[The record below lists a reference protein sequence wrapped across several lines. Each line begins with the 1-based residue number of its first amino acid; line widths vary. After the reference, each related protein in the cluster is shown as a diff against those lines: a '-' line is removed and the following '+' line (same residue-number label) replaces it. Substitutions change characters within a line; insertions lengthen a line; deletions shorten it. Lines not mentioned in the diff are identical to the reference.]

1 MTNRHLKADLW
12 LLLATFFWGVTFVA
26 VKDAMLHA
34 TPLVFM
40 GVRFALAGVI
50 LLPFCY
56 RGLKTLPFKGWR
68 DGIILGSFLFGG
80 FALQTAGLVHTTAT
94 RSAFIT
100 GLSVILVPPLSITM
114 LKKKVGPWIWTGVA
128 LAAVGLYFLSR
139 PASGGFNRGD
149 LLTALCAA
157 CFAVEIILVQTYTQK
172 HGAMNMV
179 MVQIITTVFLSL
191 LFMWRLERPAI
202 HFVPSLWLDLLLTS
216 GLATAG
222 SLVIQSHYQK
232 QTSAARVAV
241 IYTLEPLFAAVF
253 AFLIFGEKMPWLG
266 WLGASLIMVG
276 MLSSEFGKE

>member
-1 MTNRHLKADLW
+1 M
-12 LLLATFFWGVTFVA
+12 LATFFWGITFVA
-26 VKDAMLHA
+26 VKDSMTHA
-34 TPLVFM
+34 TPLAFM
-40 GVRFALAGVI
+40 GVRFALAGI
-50 LLPFCY
+50 LVLPFCY
-56 RGLKTLPFKGWR
+56 RGLKKLSYRGWR
-68 DGIILGSFLFGG
+68 DGAILGTFLFGG

-100 GLSVILVPPLSITM
+100 GLSVILVPPLSIMM

-149 LLTALCAA
+149 ILTALCAT

-179 MVQIITTVFLSL
+179 MVQIITTVILSL
-191 LFMWRLERPAI
+191 LFMWWLEKPSI
-202 HFVPSLWLDLLLTS
+202 HFVPSLWLDLFLTS
-216 GLATAG
+216 VLATAG

-232 QTSAARVAV
+232 QTSAVRAAV
-241 IYTLEPLFAAVF
+241 IYTMEPLFAAAF

-266 WLGASLIMVG
+266 WLGAGLIVAG
-276 MLSSEFGKE
+276 MLASELGKE